1 MKRAYHENGILK
13 HANMKEIDIWILSE
27 KARSVAEVSSF
38 DITQDTDEEDLYY
51 IADNSG
57 QDFRKAGTLEDLNK
71 ELEDYAE

>member
-27 KARSVAEVSSF
+27 KARGVAEASSF
-38 DITQDTDEEDLYY
+38 DIRQDTDEEDLYY

-57 QDFRKAGTLEDLNK
+57 QDFRKVGSLKDLN
-71 ELEDYAE
+71 ESLCS